1 MLEWCK
7 KGGGGQ
13 EKGICINFK
22 WGNSYVYYCRYTG
35 PSQGCY
41 VGYRANMVGL
51 LLINRKA
58 VTMFYQLFT
67 QITMI
72 VVNNMKLFWFSSNQ
86 MLNQKT

>member
-13 EKGICINFK
+13 EKGICVNFK
-22 WGNSYVYYCRYTG
+22 WENSYLYYCRYTG
-35 PSQGCY
+35 SSHGCY
-41 VGYRANMVGL
+41 VGYRADMVRL

-58 VTMFYQLFT
+58 LTMFYQLFT

-72 VVNNMKLFWFSSNQ
+72 VVNNMNCFGFHLIKC
-86 MLNQKT
+86 